1 MQRKLG
7 HTTEKKDQ
15 FIFWSII
22 ILCSL
27 TALMGGGA
35 RADIQSLM
43 ILRPVSVFFLIFGLW
58 HLTLDHIRSHVF
70 LFGMAAAI
78 FLLPL
83 FQLLPM
89 PTFLHGML
97 AENVLVTEINS
108 AAQISEASRP
118 ISLFPTGTWNAWFS
132 LIGPLAILVLG
143 VQLRAEQTARLLP
156 ILIIIGVAGA
166 VLGLFQYIGPS
177 ESSLYLYRITNFGQ
191 SVGLYSNRNHHAV
204 MLVCV
209 LPMLAVFAATWGSS
223 GMRRG
228 KTNIRPV
235 LALVLGAII
244 MPLILLTGSR
254 SGLILIVF
262 GLIGAWLCCRSPE
275 PGIVL
280 LNNSKQ
286 QRALLLAL
294 GLGTIVL
301 CAATLWTA
309 QSSAI
314 ARLAQSD
321 ASTELRYQMWVPIA
335 GQAMQY
341 LPFGSGLGSFVEVFQ
356 ITEPDKLLTPTYAN
370 HAHNDWLEIV
380 MTAGL
385 LGVVLLLIAVVAWLS
400 CAKQLLL
407 RSSERDLVLRTG
419 QLGCS
424 LILILALASV
434 GDYPLRVPYVM
445 LVFVI
450 ATLWIANAKNTIF
463 KTPK

>member
-7 HTTEKKDQ
+7 HTAEAKDQ
-15 FIFWSII
+15 VIFWSII
-22 ILCSL
+22 ILFSL

-43 ILRPVSVFFLIFGLW
+43 VLRPLSVFFLIFGLW
-58 HLTLDHIRSHVF
+58 HLTIDHLRSHVF

-83 FQLLPM
+83 FQLVPM
-89 PTFLHGML
+89 PSFLHGML
-97 AENVLVTEINS
+97 AENVLVSEIN
-108 AAQISEASRP
+108 AATQIGDVTRP

-132 LIGPLAILVLG
+132 LIGPLAILILG
-143 VQLRAEQTARLLP
+143 VQLSAERAVRLLP
-156 ILIIIGVAGA
+156 VLIIIGIAGA
-166 VLGLFQYIGPS
+166 FLGLFQYIGPA

-204 MLVCV
+204 MMVCV
-209 LPMLAVFAATWGSS
+209 LPMLAVFAATWGVA

-235 LALVLGAII
+235 LALVLAAII
-244 MPLILLTGSR
+244 LPLILLTGSR

-280 LNNSKQ
+280 SNNAKQ

-294 GLGTIVL
+294 GLGTAVL

-314 ARLAQSD
+314 ARLTQSE
-321 ASTELRYQMWVPIA
+321 ASTEFRYQMWAPIA
-335 GQAMQY
+335 SQALQY

-356 ITEPDKLLTPTYAN
+356 IAEPDKLLTPTYVN
-370 HAHNDWLEIV
+370 HAHNDWLEV
-380 MTAGL
+380 AMTAGL
-385 LGVVLLLIAVVAWLS
+385 IGIVLLSIAALAWIS
-400 CAKQLLL
+400 AARQLLL
-407 RSSERDLVLRTG
+407 RSREHHLVVRTG

-424 LILILALASV
+424 IILILALASV
-434 GDYPLRVPYVM
+434 GDYPLRVPYAM

-450 ATLWIANAKNTIF
+450 ATIWIANAKNTIV